1 MLQLDDHLHG
11 THQIAVQRQQ
21 LAMNDTAAESIHTEI
36 QEYGLEKILT
46 LTTF

>member
-1 MLQLDDHLHG
+1 LGLG
-11 THQIAVQRQQ
+11 GNFNASAGCAEV
-21 LAMNDTAAESIHTEI
+21 TAAAADSIHTGI